1 MSNKFTIFTILTGSF
16 SFLLTAQPDTI
27 LRGYPSVND
36 DQTVIK
42 EALILS
48 NNRILFTQSTYNDEY
63 LAYLVDEKGEIMR
76 LNVLD
81 EVDGFNIFSTIH
93 IIEDSARYIFVGNAV
108 KDLKYYFITYSLD
121 SSLENITLIDT
132 IRLEDD
138 TRLSFQDMKYNSDK
152 SCWEAFGIVRRV
164 SSSPAFIEYFYTNLN
179 KDYTIDKVKRFKTK
193 HYPNYV
199 FEFYWMKSINRY
211 IFSCFNNSTILVDE
225 NINFVYENAI
235 RVSYI
240 GYNGIPS
247 TSNLIMYNC
256 TDHENNTVFCYG
268 KSSWNNPYNSGFVWL
283 DIKADTIILSS
294 SVPLAPDLG
303 ELYESYMRK
312 DKDGNYIIA
321 GTNTLPLG
329 GGPPNTL
336 KVVKYTPNLE
346 KVWEFNYKDDKA
358 FTIYDVEVDQKGDI
372 VIVGKA
378 WNMYGDGK
386 NRGFLMKV
394 YAHGTLS
401 TYHEVPDPKLV
412 RISPNPVF
420 SSFCVRAG
428 QGEQVQ
434 AVRFWDVSGR
444 LALNEPVGV
453 LPWCS
458 TLQPDLP
465 PGFYAAEVLFEDGR
479 RSVQKIVVAKR

>member
-1 MSNKFTIFTILTGSF
+1 M
-16 SFLLTAQPDTI
+16 
-27 LRGYPSVND
+27 ND

-48 NNRILFTQSTYNDEY
+48 DNQILFTQSTYEDEY
-63 LAYLVDEKGEIMR
+63 LVYIVDDKGDIIH

-81 EVDGFNIFSTIH
+81 EVEDFSIFSTIH
-93 IIEDSARYIFVGNAV
+93 IIEDTTRYIFIGNAI
-108 KDLKYYFITYSLD
+108 KDLKYYFIIYSMDTL
-121 SSLENITLIDT
+121 LENITLIDT

-138 TRLSFQDMKYNSDK
+138 TQLYFQDMKYNSDK
-152 SCWEAFGIVRRV
+152 GFWESIGIVRGV
-164 SSSPAFIEYFYTNLN
+164 SSAASFIEYFYVNLN
-179 KDYTIDKVKRFKTK
+179 NDYAVNKLKKFKTK
-193 HYPNYV
+193 YYPSYV
-199 FEFYWMKSINRY
+199 FEFYWINSFKTY
-211 IFSCFNNSTILVDE
+211 VFSCLNQSTIIVDE
-225 NINFVYENAI
+225 DFNFIYENAV

-256 TDHENNTVFCYG
+256 TDHENNRVFCYG

-283 DIKADTIILSS
+283 DIKTDTIILSN
-294 SVPLAPDLG
+294 SVPLSPDLG
-303 ELYESYMRK
+303 ELFESYMRK
-312 DKDGNYIIA
+312 DKDDNYIIA

-336 KVVKYTPNLE
+336 KVVKYTTNLE
-346 KVWEFNYKDDKA
+346 KVWEFNYKDNKA
-358 FTIYDVEVDQKGDI
+358 FTIYDVDVDHKGDI

-401 TYHEVPDPKLV
+401 SYNEVPSPGLV
-412 RISPNPVF
+412 RISPNPVV
-420 SSFCVRAG
+420 SSFCIQAEQGEPVRAI
-428 QGEQVQ
+428 
-434 AVRFWDVSGR
+434 RICDVSGR
-444 LALNEPVGV
+444 LALNERVGA

-458 TLQPDLP
+458 NLPPDLP

-479 RSVQKIVVAKR
+479 RAIQKIVVAKR